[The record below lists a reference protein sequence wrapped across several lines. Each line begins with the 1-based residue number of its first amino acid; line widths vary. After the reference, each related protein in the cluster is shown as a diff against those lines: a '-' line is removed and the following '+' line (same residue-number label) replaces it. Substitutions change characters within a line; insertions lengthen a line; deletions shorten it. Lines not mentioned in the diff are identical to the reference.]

1 MAAVEFRKLNKG
13 FGRQTVVR
21 DLDLSIRDGEFV
33 VLVGPSGCGKSTTL
47 RMLAGLESP
56 TSGEILI
63 GGAVVNHLQPRQRDV
78 AMVFQDYALYPH
90 KTVRDNLGFGLK
102 MRGLP
107 RAEAEARIDEAAR
120 MLGIEALLDRRPG
133 ALSGGQR
140 QRVAMGRAI
149 VRRPQVFLFDEPLSN
164 LDARLRMQ
172 VRAEIKR
179 LHQELATTTL
189 YVTHDQVEAMTL
201 AERIVILREGRI
213 EQVGTPAEIYD
224 RPANTFV
231 GGFIGAPAMNF
242 LTARMRGRM
251 ADCGTGVLLDLSQVP
266 QAPQDGA
273 PVTIGL
279 RPEHLHAGTGPGI
292 AFSAPVQLVEPLGSD
307 TLAHLAVGGVLLTAR
322 LDPRQAPRPGA
333 RLDLHVAPADLR
345 LFDATT
351 GLALR

>member
-1 MAAVEFRKLNKG
+1 MAAVEFRKLNKR
-13 FGRQTVVR
+13 FGRQTVVH

-47 RMLAGLESP
+47 RMLAGLEAPS
-56 TSGEILI
+56 SGEILI

-107 RAEAEARIDEAAR
+107 RAEAEARILAAAR
-120 MLGIEALLDRRPG
+120 MLGIEGLLDRRPA

-164 LDARLRMQ
+164 LDARLRAQ

-201 AERIVILREGRI
+201 AERIVILRDGRI

-224 RPANTFV
+224 HPANTFV

-242 LTARMRGRM
+242 LPARMRGSR
-251 ADCGTGVLLDLSQVP
+251 ADCGGGVLLDLSGLARRP
-266 QAPQDGA
+266 ADGEA
-273 PVTIGL
+273 VILGL
-279 RPEHLHAGTGPGI
+279 RPEHLHAGPGPGLGF
-292 AFSAPVQLVEPLGSD
+292 AAPVQLLEPLGSD
-307 TLAHLAVGGVLLTAR
+307 TLAHLAVGGAMLTAR
-322 LDPRQAPRPGA
+322 LDPRQAPAVGS

-345 LFDATT
+345 LFDAAT
-351 GLALR
+351 GTALR